1 MKSKKYLN
9 FCAGIIITMVIAIA
23 FLSCDRSGE
32 IPVTTWRTTGVHRIE
47 VVFGDTTKW
56 VGQCVFTAG
65 YKTGSGKSL
74 YENEKKLN
82 DSTEMYIEKSLRSYN
97 VYSDQASNF
106 MAVGISAYATS
117 SNAKNLTFTIK
128 GYVNGILTNTA
139 IYEFLPEMKVKS
151 IEFRTETRYR

>member
-1 MKSKKYLN
+1 MNCNKKYLN

-65 YKTGSGKSL
+65 YRTGSGL
-74 YENEKKLN
+74 YEDGKQLN

-97 VYSDQASNF
+97 VYSDETCDL
-106 MAVGISAYATS
+106 MAVGISFYAKS
-117 SNAKNLTFTIK
+117 PDAKLLTITIR
-128 GYVNGILTNTA
+128 GYVNDNLTNTA
-139 IYEFLPEMKVKS
+139 ICEFQPETKVKS
-151 IEFRTETRYR
+151 VEFRTEARYR